1 MQRADWCFL
10 ITLTVLLVLTLTGC
24 SRKTPVEQAFQ
35 GVNNNITAIEHALPA
50 ECRTEDINAKLNTVR
65 EESNKAQVACETK
78 IQEYKT
84 KYNLTKNAFF
94 GLFFMILAIFFI
106 KSKKI
111 F

>member
-1 MQRADWCFL
+1 MQRADYYFL
-10 ITLTVLLVLTLTGC
+10 ITLATLLVLTLTGC

-35 GVNNNITAIEHALPA
+35 GVGESITAIEHTLPA
-50 ECRTEDINAKLNTVR
+50 ECRTEDVERQLAMIR
-65 EESNKAQVACETK
+65 EKTTSAQVACETK

-84 KYNLTKNAFF
+84 KYNVAKNALF
-94 GLFFMILAIFFI
+94 GIIFLILGVFFI

>member
-1 MQRADWCFL
+1 MQRADWYFL
-10 ITLTVLLVLTLTGC
+10 ITLTVLLVLTLAGC

-50 ECRTEDINAKLNTVR
+50 ECRTEDINAKLSAVR

-78 IQEYKT
+78 IKEYKT
-84 KYNLTKNAFF
+84 KYDMTKNALF
-94 GLFFMILAIFFI
+94 GIIFLILGVFFI